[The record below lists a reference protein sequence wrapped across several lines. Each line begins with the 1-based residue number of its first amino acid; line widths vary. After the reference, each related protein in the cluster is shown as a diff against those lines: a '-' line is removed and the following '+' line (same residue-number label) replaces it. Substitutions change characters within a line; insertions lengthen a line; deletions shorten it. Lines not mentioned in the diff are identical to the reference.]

1 MGCGIMKDQ
10 RKDTTDFTQGNVTSQ
25 ILRFFFTM
33 LVTNTLQ
40 QLYSFADTAIV
51 GKGLG
56 DDPLAAVGNMSS
68 LCFLIVG
75 FSMGI
80 SNGFSILIAQS
91 FGEKDMPKLR
101 RTLSASIQLAVVI
114 TAVLTLFSALFLSTI
129 LRLMQTSEEIF
140 ADSLSYGHIIFGGLF
155 ATIGYNMS
163 AGILR
168 SLGDS
173 KTPLKAIVV
182 SSVLNIGLN
191 SLFIFVFGWGVEGAA
206 YATVI
211 SQVVSGAVC
220 LNKLR
225 KIDFLKLSREEI
237 RFDPE
242 MYGLLLKNGVP
253 MAIMN
258 SITAIGCMAVQ
269 YFVNGLGKVFTSAY
283 AACSKYLN
291 MFMQP
296 AATAGVTM
304 SAYTSQNYGAK
315 RFDRI
320 HSGLK
325 VCLGIAAV
333 SYITLGSVMTFF
345 PRLLASLILNG
356 EDQISYAAQFLP
368 ICGIM
373 LFAVDFL
380 FVIRNGVQGMG
391 FPFVPMLS
399 GIAEMLLRTGAIILL
414 IKPMGFRATA
424 AAEIFAWTGALLINA
439 VAYLDIYTRERRKY
453 SPTSETEYIKT
464 DETAKAHC

>member
-1 MGCGIMKDQ
+1 MKG
-10 RKDTTDFTQGNVTSQ
+10 TTDFTEGKVAGQ
-25 ILRFFFTM
+25 ILRFFFP
-33 LVTNTLQ
+33 LLITNALQ

-56 DDPLAAVGNMSS
+56 DDPLAAVGNMGS

-75 FSMGI
+75 FSMGL
-80 SNGFSILIAQS
+80 SNGFSILIAQN
-91 FGEKDMPKLR
+91 FGEKDMGKLR
-101 RTLSASIQLAVVI
+101 RTLAASIQLAVVI
-114 TAVLTLFSALFLSTI
+114 TVVLTLFSVVFLGDI
-129 LRLMQTSEEIF
+129 LRFMNTPDEIF
-140 ADSLSYGHIIFGGLF
+140 ADSLSYGRIIFGGLF

-182 SSVLNIGLN
+182 SSLMNIILN
-191 SLFIFVFGWGVEGAA
+191 SIFIFIFKWGVDGAA
-206 YATVI
+206 YATII
-211 SQVVSGAVC
+211 SQVASGAVC

-225 KIDFLKLSREEI
+225 KIDFLRLSRKDI
-237 RFDPE
+237 TFDLA
-242 MYGLLLKNGVP
+242 MYGILLKNGIP
-253 MAIMN
+253 MALMN
-258 SITAIGCMAVQ
+258 SITAIGCIAVQ

-283 AACSKYLN
+283 AACSRYLN

-320 HSGLK
+320 NSGLR
-325 VCLGIAAV
+325 VCLGIAAAA
-333 SYITLGSVMTFF
+333 YLILGSVMTFM
-345 PRLLASLILNG
+345 PRQLASLILNG
-356 EDQISYAAQFLP
+356 EEQIGYAVQFLP
-368 ICGIM
+368 MCGVM
-373 LFAVDFL
+373 LFAVDLL

-399 GIAEMLLRTGAIILL
+399 GIAEMILRTGAIILL

-424 AAEIFAWTGALLINA
+424 AAEIFAWTGALLINTL
-439 VAYLDIYTRERRKY
+439 AYLAIFSRERRKY
-453 SPTSETEYIKT
+453 S
-464 DETAKAHC
+464 AKAEHSRNLLAQEH

>member
-1 MGCGIMKDQ
+1 MKG
-10 RKDTTDFTQGNVTSQ
+10 TTDFTEGKVTGQ
-25 ILRFFFTM
+25 ILRFFFP
-33 LVTNTLQ
+33 LLITNALQ

-56 DDPLAAVGNMSS
+56 DDPLAAVGNMGS

-75 FSMGI
+75 FSMGL
-80 SNGFSILIAQS
+80 SNGFSILIAQN
-91 FGEKDMPKLR
+91 FGEKDMGKLR
-101 RTLSASIQLAVVI
+101 RTLAASIQLAVVI
-114 TAVLTLFSALFLSTI
+114 TVVLTLFSVVFLGDI
-129 LRLMQTSEEIF
+129 LRFMNTPDEIF
-140 ADSLSYGHIIFGGLF
+140 ADSLSYGRIIFGGLF

-182 SSVLNIGLN
+182 SSLMNIILN
-191 SLFIFVFGWGVEGAA
+191 SVFIFIFKWGVDGAA
-206 YATVI
+206 YATII
-211 SQVVSGAVC
+211 SQVASGAVC

-225 KIDFLKLSREEI
+225 KIDFLRLSRKDI
-237 RFDPE
+237 TFDLA
-242 MYGLLLKNGVP
+242 MYGILLKNGIP
-253 MAIMN
+253 MALMN
-258 SITAIGCMAVQ
+258 SITAIGCIAVQ

-283 AACSKYLN
+283 AACSRYLN

-320 HSGLK
+320 NSGLR
-325 VCLGIAAV
+325 VCLGIAAAA
-333 SYITLGSVMTFF
+333 YLILGSVMTFM
-345 PRLLASLILNG
+345 PRQLASLILNG
-356 EDQISYAAQFLP
+356 EEQIDYAVQFLP
-368 ICGIM
+368 MCGVM
-373 LFAVDFL
+373 LFAVDLL

-399 GIAEMLLRTGAIILL
+399 GIAEMILRTGAIILL

-424 AAEIFAWTGALLINA
+424 AAEIFAWTGALLINTL
-439 VAYLDIYTRERRKY
+439 AYLAIFSRERRKY
-453 SPTSETEYIKT
+453 S
-464 DETAKAHC
+464 AKAEHSSNLLAQEH

>member
-1 MGCGIMKDQ
+1 MKDQ

-114 TAVLTLFSALFLSTI
+114 TAVLTLFSALFLGTI

>member
-1 MGCGIMKDQ
+1 MKDQ

>member
-1 MGCGIMKDQ
+1 MKG
-10 RKDTTDFTQGNVTSQ
+10 TTDFTEGKVTGQ
-25 ILRFFFTM
+25 ILRFFFP
-33 LVTNTLQ
+33 LLITNALQ

-56 DDPLAAVGNMSS
+56 DDPLAAVGNMGS

-75 FSMGI
+75 FSMGL
-80 SNGFSILIAQS
+80 SNGFSILIAQN
-91 FGEKDMPKLR
+91 FGEKDMGKLR
-101 RTLSASIQLAVVI
+101 RTLAASIQLAVGI
-114 TAVLTLFSALFLSTI
+114 TVVLTLFSVVFLGNI
-129 LRLMQTSEEIF
+129 LRFMNTPDEIF
-140 ADSLSYGHIIFGGLF
+140 ADSLSYGRIIFGGLF

-182 SSVLNIGLN
+182 SSLMNIILN
-191 SLFIFVFGWGVEGAA
+191 SVFIFIFKWGVDGAA
-206 YATVI
+206 YATII
-211 SQVVSGAVC
+211 SQVASGAVC

-225 KIDFLKLSREEI
+225 KIDFLRLSRKDI
-237 RFDPE
+237 TFDLA
-242 MYGLLLKNGVP
+242 MYGILLKNGIP
-253 MAIMN
+253 MALMN
-258 SITAIGCMAVQ
+258 SITAIGCIAVQ

-283 AACSKYLN
+283 AACSRYLN

-320 HSGLK
+320 NSGLR
-325 VCLGIAAV
+325 VCLGIAAAA
-333 SYITLGSVMTFF
+333 YLILGSVMTFM
-345 PRLLASLILNG
+345 PRQLASLILNG
-356 EDQISYAAQFLP
+356 EEQIDYAVQFLP
-368 ICGIM
+368 MCGVM
-373 LFAVDFL
+373 LFAVDLL

-399 GIAEMLLRTGAIILL
+399 GIAEMILRTGAIILL

-424 AAEIFAWTGALLINA
+424 AAEIFAWTGALLINTL
-439 VAYLDIYTRERRKY
+439 AYLAIFSRERSKY
-453 SPTSETEYIKT
+453 S
-464 DETAKAHC
+464 AKAEHSSNLLAQEH

>member
-1 MGCGIMKDQ
+1 MKG
-10 RKDTTDFTQGNVTSQ
+10 TTDFTEGKVTGQ
-25 ILRFFFTM
+25 ILRFFFP
-33 LVTNTLQ
+33 LLITNALQ

-56 DDPLAAVGNMSS
+56 DDPLAAVGNMGS

-75 FSMGI
+75 FSMGL
-80 SNGFSILIAQS
+80 SNGFSILIAQN
-91 FGEKDMPKLR
+91 FGEKDMGKLR
-101 RTLSASIQLAVVI
+101 RTLAASIQLAVVI
-114 TAVLTLFSALFLSTI
+114 TVVLTLFSVVFLGDI
-129 LRLMQTSEEIF
+129 LRFMNTPDEIF
-140 ADSLSYGHIIFGGLF
+140 ADSLSYGRIIFGGLF

-182 SSVLNIGLN
+182 SSLMNIILN
-191 SLFIFVFGWGVEGAA
+191 SVFIFIFKWGVDGAA
-206 YATVI
+206 YATII
-211 SQVVSGAVC
+211 SQVASGAVC

-225 KIDFLKLSREEI
+225 KIDFLRLSRKDI
-237 RFDPE
+237 TFDLA
-242 MYGLLLKNGVP
+242 MYGILLKNGIP
-253 MAIMN
+253 MALMN
-258 SITAIGCMAVQ
+258 SITAIGCIAVQ

-283 AACSKYLN
+283 AACSRYLN

-320 HSGLK
+320 NSGLR
-325 VCLGIAAV
+325 VCLGIAAAA
-333 SYITLGSVMTFF
+333 YLILGSVMTFM
-345 PRLLASLILNG
+345 PRQLASLILNG
-356 EDQISYAAQFLP
+356 EEQIGYAVQFLP
-368 ICGIM
+368 MCGVM
-373 LFAVDFL
+373 LFAVDLL

-399 GIAEMLLRTGAIILL
+399 GIAEMILRTGAIILL

-424 AAEIFAWTGALLINA
+424 AAEIFAWTGALLINTL
-439 VAYLDIYTRERRKY
+439 AYLAIFSRERRKY
-453 SPTSETEYIKT
+453 SV
-464 DETAKAHC
+464 KAEHSSNLLAQEH

>member
-1 MGCGIMKDQ
+1 MKG
-10 RKDTTDFTQGNVTSQ
+10 TTDFTEGKVTGQ
-25 ILRFFFTM
+25 ILRFFFP
-33 LVTNTLQ
+33 LLITNALQ

-56 DDPLAAVGNMSS
+56 DDPLAAVGNMGS

-75 FSMGI
+75 FSMGL
-80 SNGFSILIAQS
+80 SNGFSILIAQN
-91 FGEKDMPKLR
+91 FGEKDMGKLR
-101 RTLSASIQLAVVI
+101 RTLAASIQLAVGI
-114 TAVLTLFSALFLSTI
+114 TVVLTLFSVVFLGNI
-129 LRLMQTSEEIF
+129 LRFMNTPDEIF
-140 ADSLSYGHIIFGGLF
+140 ADSLSYGRIIFGGLF

-182 SSVLNIGLN
+182 SSLMNIILN
-191 SLFIFVFGWGVEGAA
+191 SVFIFIFKWGVDGAA
-206 YATVI
+206 YATII
-211 SQVVSGAVC
+211 SQVASGAVC

-225 KIDFLKLSREEI
+225 KIDFLRLSRKDI
-237 RFDPE
+237 TFDLA
-242 MYGLLLKNGVP
+242 MYGILLKNGIP
-253 MAIMN
+253 MALMN
-258 SITAIGCMAVQ
+258 SITAIGCIAVQ

-283 AACSKYLN
+283 AACSRYLN

-320 HSGLK
+320 NSGLR
-325 VCLGIAAV
+325 VCLGIAAAA
-333 SYITLGSVMTFF
+333 YLILGSVMTFM
-345 PRLLASLILNG
+345 PRQLASLILNG
-356 EDQISYAAQFLP
+356 EEQIGYAVQFLP
-368 ICGIM
+368 MCGVM
-373 LFAVDFL
+373 LFAVDLL

-399 GIAEMLLRTGAIILL
+399 GIAEMILRTGAIILL

-424 AAEIFAWTGALLINA
+424 AAEIFAWTGALLINTL
-439 VAYLDIYTRERRKY
+439 AYLAIFSRERRKY
-453 SPTSETEYIKT
+453 S
-464 DETAKAHC
+464 AKAEHSSNLLAQEH

>member
-114 TAVLTLFSALFLSTI
+114 TAVLTLFSALFLGTI

-211 SQVVSGAVC
+211 SQVLSGAVC